1 MAGRQLVSSGAKWE
15 DKVGYSR
22 GVRVTTG
29 TFDFIEIAGTTA
41 PGNGAYEQTRH
52 ALQKIER
59 ALHQLGARF
68 SDVTRTRMFVVDID
82 RDKEAVGR
90 AHGEAFR
97 AMKPAATMVQVSR
110 LIEAELLVEIEVTAI
125 KSFSHNSG

>member
-1 MAGRQLVSSGAKWE
+1 
-15 DKVGYSR
+15 
-22 GVRVTTG
+22 
-29 TFDFIEIAGTTA
+29 
-41 PGNGAYEQTRH
+41 
-52 ALQKIER
+52 
-59 ALHQLGARF
+59 
-68 SDVTRTRMFVVDID
+68 MFVVDID

>member
-52 ALQKIER
+52 ALQKV
-59 ALHQLGARF
+59 ACPTLAGAH
-68 SDVTRTRMFVVDID
+68 VAQPRTVST
-82 RDKEAVGR
+82 
-90 AHGEAFR
+90 AH
-97 AMKPAATMVQVSR
+97 AASLT
-110 LIEAELLVEIEVTAI
+110 
-125 KSFSHNSG
+125 